1 MTLIRTPGSTTTRR
15 IASLFALGLS
25 AALAVQAQAPQ
36 SASATVKAAYG
47 RIKTNFQKAA
57 EKMPEENYGFAPASG
72 IETFGQRVA
81 HIADAQ
87 MGGCTAMLGERKAG
101 TAKSK
106 TAKADLVAALKE
118 SFEACDKAFDALTD
132 TNAMEIVSAG
142 RGHQAR
148 IAALYGIV
156 VHANEVYG
164 AMGVY
169 MRVKGLVPP
178 SSEGR

>member
-1 MTLIRTPGSTTTRR
+1 MKITTICLLVITGTITLSGQTAPTPTTT
-15 IASLFALGLS
+15 
-25 AALAVQAQAPQ
+25 
-36 SASATVKAAYG
+36 ATLKAAYG

-57 EKMPEENYGFAPASG
+57 EKMPEENYGFAPAAG

-81 HIADAQ
+81 HIADPQ
-87 MGGCTAMLGERKAG
+87 LGTCTALTGERKTG

-106 TAKADLVAALKE
+106 TAKADLVAALSE
-118 SFEACDKAFDALTD
+118 SFAACDKAFDALTD
-132 TNAMEIVSAG
+132 ANAMDSVSAG
-142 RGHQAR
+142 RGQQAR
-148 IAALYGIV
+148 LATLYGIV

-169 MRVKGLVPP
+169 MRVKGIVPP

>member
-1 MTLIRTPGSTTTRR
+1 MKNTIVKM
-15 IASLFALGLS
+15 IVLS
-25 AALAVQAQAPQ
+25 AGITAGLQGQ
-36 SASATVKAAYG
+36 SAPSVAATAKATYN

-57 EKMPEENYGFAPASG
+57 EKMPEENYGFAPATG

-81 HIADAQ
+81 HIADSQIGTCSAL
-87 MGGCTAMLGERKAG
+87 TGERKTG

-106 TAKADLVAALKE
+106 TAKADLVAALSE
-118 SFEACDKAFDALTD
+118 SFAACDKAFDALTD
-132 TNAMEIVSAG
+132 ANALEAIAGG
-142 RGHQAR
+142 RGPQIR
-148 IAALYGIV
+148 IATMYGII

-169 MRVKGLVPP
+169 LRAKGIVPP

>member
-1 MTLIRTPGSTTTRR
+1 MKKILALLTIAGAAGFVAAQPPPPGPPSVATTL
-15 IASLFALGLS
+15 
-25 AALAVQAQAPQ
+25 
-36 SASATVKAAYG
+36 KAGYE
-47 RIKTNFQKAA
+47 RIKGNFVKAA
-57 EKMPEENYGFAPASG
+57 EKMPEDQYNFKPADG

-81 HIADAQ
+81 HIANQ
-87 MGGCTAMLGERKAG
+87 MGTCSTINGARKPSSAAG
-101 TAKSK
+101 K

-118 SFEACDKAFDALTD
+118 SFDECDKAFAALTD
-132 TNAMEIVSAG
+132 ANATEAIAAG
-142 RGHQAR
+142 RGQQPR
-148 IAALYGIV
+148 VNVLYGIV

>member
-1 MTLIRTPGSTTTRR
+1 MKLVKLSILAAAAVVAAHAQPP
-15 IASLFALGLS
+15 ASPS
-25 AALAVQAQAPQ
+25 VAATAK
-36 SASATVKAAYG
+36 ATYN

-57 EKMPEENYGFAPASG
+57 EKMPESEYGFAPAKG

-87 MGGCTAMLGERKAG
+87 LGACSAMTGERKAG
-101 TAKSK
+101 KAKSM
-106 TAKADLVAALKE
+106 TAKADLVAALTE
-118 SFEACDKAFDALTD
+118 SFAACDKAFDAITD
-132 TNAMEIVSAG
+132 ANALELVAGG
-142 RGHQAR
+142 RGQQPR
-148 IAALYGIV
+148 ITALYGVI

-169 MRVKGLVPP
+169 MRVKELVPP

>member
-1 MTLIRTPGSTTTRR
+1 MHRR
-15 IASLFALGLS
+15 ISVLFGLALAGATVMPAQTPPS
-25 AALAVQAQAPQ
+25 AAAA
-36 SASATVKAAYG
+36 VKAAYG
-47 RIKTNFQKAA
+47 RIKSNFQKAA
-57 EKMPEENYGFAPASG
+57 EKMPEENYKFAPVEA
-72 IETFGQRVA
+72 IQTFGQRVA

-87 MGGCTAMLGERKAG
+87 TGGCSALTGERKTG

-106 TAKADLVAALKE
+106 TSKADLVSALNE
-118 SFEACDKAFDALTD
+118 SFAECDKAFDALTD
-132 TNAMEIVSAG
+132 ANAMEAVTAG
-142 RGHQAR
+142 RGQQAR

-169 MRVKGLVPP
+169 MRLKGIVPP

>member
-1 MTLIRTPGSTTTRR
+1 MNYRVT
-15 IASLFALGLS
+15 SL
-25 AALAVQAQAPQ
+25 AALAIAGAVAFQAQTPP
-36 SASATVKAAYG
+36 SVATAAKGAYN

-57 EKMPEENYGFAPASG
+57 EKMPEENYGFAPAAG

-81 HIADAQ
+81 HIADSQ
-87 MGGCTAMLGERKAG
+87 MGTCSGMTGERKAG

-106 TAKADLVAALKE
+106 TSKADLVAAMSE
-118 SFEACDKAFDALTD
+118 SFAACDKAFDALTD
-132 TNAMEIVSAG
+132 ANAMEAVAAG
-142 RGHQAR
+142 RGQQVR
-148 IAALYGIV
+148 IAALYGVI

-169 MRVKGLVPP
+169 MRAKGLVPP

>member
-1 MTLIRTPGSTTTRR
+1 MKKT
-15 IASLFALGLS
+15 IASMSLLALGAALGLLAQPPAPS
-25 AALAVQAQAPQ
+25 VAATAK
-36 SASATVKAAYG
+36 ATYT

-57 EKMPEENYGFAPASG
+57 EKMPEENYGFAPATG

-87 MGGCTAMLGERKAG
+87 MGTCSALTGERKAG

-106 TAKADLVAALKE
+106 TAKADLVAALSE
-118 SFEACDKAFDALTD
+118 SFAACDKAFDALTD
-132 TNAMEIVSAG
+132 ANAMEAIAGG
-142 RGHQAR
+142 RGPQIR
-148 IAALYGIV
+148 ITTLYGVI

-169 MRVKGLVPP
+169 MRAKGIVPP